1 MPSFPPNIL
10 VICTD
15 QHRHDFLGYRGA
27 DWIRTPNIDRIANRG
42 TVFTHCFTN
51 APLCL
56 PARTALASGIQPHR
70 IGCLDNGSFFPLSH
84 RTFYQR
90 LRDYGYWTGY
100 GGKLDLAKP
109 EESKEPRYLRPDGLR
124 TEDYAFGFCSPRKIS
139 VKVSEL
145 ERGNTPYREFLE
157 EKGLLELYIA
167 DRKSRVRPSGI
178 AGVTPK
184 PHLDSREVEMPD
196 NWVIEHNKDSPLS
209 ADEYSDGYI
218 GRYAV
223 DWLESVGT
231 NSPWFY
237 QANFN
242 GPHDPFW
249 APTEFAEKYRD
260 AEVPAPIPAD
270 YTKKPQWVGRRFI
283 TVDEEQIRFT
293 RRQYSACIE
302 SIDAWIGRMLD
313 VLEERGLAE
322 EMIVIFTSDHGEML
336 GDFGLYT
343 KQLPYESS
351 IRVPLSICGP
361 GIASGRES
369 DALVEWIDLNATICE
384 LAGLPRQENIDAIS
398 LVPVLDNS
406 RDSHRENIL
415 SALSH
420 FRCLRTERWKYVRSH
435 NDIEELYD
443 LLNDP
448 EELNNLA
455 PTEGEASRVRAE
467 LSHELDLRWREGMWR
482 R

>member
-1 MPSFPPNIL
+1 
-10 VICTD
+10 
-15 QHRHDFLGYRGA
+15 
-27 DWIRTPNIDRIANRG
+27 
-42 TVFTHCFTN
+42 
-51 APLCL
+51 
-56 PARTALASGIQPHR
+56 
-70 IGCLDNGSFFPLSH
+70 
-84 RTFYQR
+84 
-90 LRDYGYWTGY
+90 
-100 GGKLDLAKP
+100 
-109 EESKEPRYLRPDGLR
+109 
-124 TEDYAFGFCSPRKIS
+124 
-139 VKVSEL
+139 
-145 ERGNTPYREFLE
+145 
-157 EKGLLELYIA
+157 
-167 DRKSRVRPSGI
+167 
-178 AGVTPK
+178 
-184 PHLDSREVEMPD
+184 
-196 NWVIEHNKDSPLS
+196 
-209 ADEYSDGYI
+209 
-218 GRYAV
+218 
-223 DWLESVGT
+223 
-231 NSPWFY
+231 
-237 QANFN
+237 
-242 GPHDPFW
+242 
-249 APTEFAEKYRD
+249 
-260 AEVPAPIPAD
+260 
-270 YTKKPQWVGRRFI
+270 
-283 TVDEEQIRFT
+283 
-293 RRQYSACIE
+293 
-302 SIDAWIGRMLD
+302 
-313 VLEERGLAE
+313 
-322 EMIVIFTSDHGEML
+322 ML